1 MSRIVIDLPDEDLRL
16 LDVIK
21 KVQKKPR
28 TEIIRM
34 AISNYLENDRTSETE
49 SAFGLWRQK
58 NGDGLVFQ
66 TALREEWTR

>member
-16 LDVIK
+16 LDEIK
-21 KVQKKPR
+21 EVQKKPR

-34 AISNYLENDRTSETE
+34 AISGYLQNNRVSEMEN
-49 SAFGLWRQK
+49 AFGIWQLE

-66 TALREEWTR
+66 TTSREEWHK